1 MISIGARVKHP
12 SFGEGIVTGQD
23 ATTWQ
28 IFFREGDQEISRSFD
43 GMELL
48 DYGYV
53 SESVEEAGLD
63 MDVVEEALRNVL
75 DDMNAIQH
83 PVDMGD
89 KWEGG
94 TLELTPGKEGL
105 QSKQIPIE
113 TFFHKI
119 VMMRDRLRVLEQ
131 NINSSK
137 SLNDEE
143 KVNLQ
148 QYITRCY
155 GSMTTFNVLFAEK
168 DDYFKGEKK

>member
-12 SFGEGIVTGQD
+12 RFGEGIVTGQD
-23 ATTWQ
+23 TQTWQ
-28 IFFREGDQEISRSFD
+28 VFFREGDQEISRSFD
-43 GMELL
+43 GMELME
-48 DYGYV
+48 YGYV

-63 MDVVEEALRNVL
+63 MDLVEEALRSVL
-75 DDMNAIQH
+75 EEMNAVSH
-83 PVDMGD
+83 VVEMGE

-94 TLELTPGKEGL
+94 TLDMIPGKEGL
-105 QSKQIPIE
+105 QSKKIPIE

-131 NINSSK
+131 NINKHSGLS
-137 SLNDEE
+137 DQD
-143 KVNLQ
+143 KVDLQ

-168 DDYFKGEKK
+168 EDHFKGEKK

>member
-1 MISIGARVKHP
+1 MKHP
-12 SFGEGIVTGQD
+12 RFGEGIVTAQD
-23 ATTWQ
+23 NHTWQ

-43 GMELL
+43 GMELV

-53 SESVEEAGLD
+53 SESVEEQGLD
-63 MDVVEEALRNVL
+63 MDLVEEALKSVL
-75 DDMNAIQH
+75 EEMNAVQH
-83 PVDMGD
+83 VVEMGE

-94 TLELTPGKEGL
+94 TLDMIPGKEGL

-131 NINSSK
+131 SINKNK
-137 SLNDEE
+137 SLSEQD
-143 KVNLQ
+143 KVDLQ

-168 DDYFKGEKK
+168 EDYFRGEKK